1 MATPRP
7 AAPFQAAPASSPGC
21 PVADAELV
29 HTGDEMAAVLS
40 QGRDLADRLT
50 STHATVFAGSAG
62 VRDLYVDVFR
72 ELISE
77 AETVPGYGTAMAL
90 LIERYAFVWA
100 TQKAADTQES
110 PLSARDYE
118 GLILRFRQL
127 WEALLKAR
135 DDRQADQTFKA
146 QFVTQF
152 MRTFSEVCD
161 EVLEE
166 EQSTEIQRRVVDRM
180 RTSGAADRVR

>member
-1 MATPRP
+1 MSDPT
-7 AAPFQAAPASSPGC
+7 S
-21 PVADAELV
+21 ADVELV
-29 HTGDEMAAVLS
+29 RTGDDLAAVLS
-40 QGRDLADRLT
+40 EGRRLVDRVT
-50 STHATVFAGSAG
+50 STNATIFADAPG

-72 ELISE
+72 ELIAE

-90 LIERYAFVWA
+90 VIERYAFVWA
-100 TQKAADTQES
+100 TQKAADS
-110 PLSARDYE
+110 MPNPMNARDYE

-127 WEALLKAR
+127 WESLLKAR

-152 MRTFSEVCD
+152 MRVFSEVCD
-161 EVLEE
+161 EVLGE

-180 RTSGAADRVR
+180 RQAPPVERR